1 LYTWGK
7 GSYGRLGH
15 GFTNDLFEPMMVE
28 EIEQIKIIDAALGS
42 YYTFVVSS
50 DRTVYQ
56 WGGTDFPLPIPIPEL
71 RSKNITEISAG
82 PYHFLALDMKG
93 NIYSWGNGRQ
103 GKLGF
108 KNSAS
113 LKVPMKIPE
122 PIKFGKAVS
131 KTYHMF

>member
-1 LYTWGK
+1 
-7 GSYGRLGH
+7 
-15 GFTNDLFEPMMVE
+15 MMVE